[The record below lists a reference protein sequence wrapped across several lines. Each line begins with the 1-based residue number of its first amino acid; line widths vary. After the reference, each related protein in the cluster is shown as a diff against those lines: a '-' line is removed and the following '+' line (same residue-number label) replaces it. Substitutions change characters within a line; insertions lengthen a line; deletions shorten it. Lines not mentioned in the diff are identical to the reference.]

1 MKAMNLPDD
10 FAFTQGSLQDAADCL
25 RRFELRYIKRLR
37 YPAVEA
43 VPALQF
49 EQRTRQGARFHKLVQ
64 QHLLGVPA
72 DTLAGSLHDD
82 PELATWWGVFRAA
95 GLAGLPTQRH
105 AEIALQAQL
114 AGRRLI
120 AKYDLLALE
129 AGGQAVIVDWK
140 TWRRLP
146 AQRHLQVRLQT
157 ILYRYVLAKAGDHLY
172 GGPIPPEKIRM
183 IYCFVAQQG
192 ERVSIN
198 YSAEQLRQD
207 EAYLLKLI
215 DTIDGA
221 EQFPLTDKEARC
233 RFCTY
238 RSLCERGRAG
248 PLDLLDI
255 EDELEDEDLELDF
268 DQIAEIEF

>member
-1 MKAMNLPDD
+1 MISPSHKAACKTRPIACGALNS
-10 FAFTQGSLQDAADCL
+10 AISSGCAT
-25 RRFELRYIKRLR
+25 RRWKPYPRSSSSSAHGKAPASISWCNSIFWVCRL
-37 YPAVEA
+37 
-43 VPALQF
+43 
-49 EQRTRQGARFHKLVQ
+49 
-64 QHLLGVPA
+64 

-140 TWRRLP
+140 TWRQATGATPSCRSACRP
-146 AQRHLQVRLQT
+146 SSIDT
-157 ILYRYVLAKAGDHLY
+157 VLAKAGDHLY

-207 EAYLLKLI
+207 EAYLL
-215 DTIDGA
+215 
-221 EQFPLTDKEARC
+221 
-233 RFCTY
+233 
-238 RSLCERGRAG
+238 SS
-248 PLDLLDI
+248 
-255 EDELEDEDLELDF
+255 
-268 DQIAEIEF
+268 